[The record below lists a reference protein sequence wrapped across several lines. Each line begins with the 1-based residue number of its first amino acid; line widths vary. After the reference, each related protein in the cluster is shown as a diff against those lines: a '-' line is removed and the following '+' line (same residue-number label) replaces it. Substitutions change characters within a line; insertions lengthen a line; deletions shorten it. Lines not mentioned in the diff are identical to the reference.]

1 MVLRF
6 LPDPGPLG
14 GMDGARAE
22 RLLEERTR
30 RLARRGTAP
39 DPAAAAAPVLV
50 VALGEEL
57 FGLPL
62 DGVAAVLPAEP
73 PCRLPGSPPE
83 VLGLRARAG
92 RIHAV
97 LDLARLLGLPP
108 GEGEHDVLL
117 RPPPAG
123 GRRLALRVG
132 RALSALAPRRLPGPA
147 GPDPGGPV
155 AFRATL
161 PGGEEPPP
169 VLGVLDLGRLLRPY
183 ASPQPGA

>member
-6 LPDPGPLG
+6 LPDPGLLG
-14 GMDGARAE
+14 GMDEARAE

-30 RLARRGTAP
+30 RLAGRGTRRE
-39 DPAAAAAPVLV
+39 AAGAPVLV
-50 VALGEEL
+50 VALGGEL

-62 DGVAAVLPAEP
+62 DGVAAVLAAEP

-97 LDLARLLGLPP
+97 LDLARLLGLPG

-132 RALSALAPRRLPGPA
+132 RALSALAPRPLPGPA
-147 GPDPGGPV
+147 SPAPASPV

-161 PGGEEPPP
+161 PGAGEPP
-169 VLGVLDLGRLLRPY
+169 VLGVIDLGRLLRPY
-183 ASPQPGA
+183 ASPLPGA